1 MPVDITKL
9 PKSIA
14 QEIEKLSEKYSFV
27 EAIEK
32 GSSGHV
38 FWGTNLLLGRQVVIK
53 FYSWA
58 YGAQPEPK
66 LLSELFMENILQVYD
81 AAAIDDEWAYFVT
94 PFCDGGD
101 LDSVLSNGPLGP
113 KEALEFLQQI
123 LTGVSFL
130 HGGGYLHRDLKPSNI
145 FRDENGKIVIG
156 DFGSVVEIGD
166 KGYAQTHTKHSLI
179 YRTPEKIN
187 EGRDYTQGD
196 IYQLGIILYQ
206 LVGGRLS
213 YETNDWLNDKQQRQ
227 KLKMKDSDSQ
237 IFASKIIE
245 QLIAKGKVLDLS
257 SLPEWCPEEIKKIIR
272 KCCNV
277 QKEKRFQSAAEL
289 KGKILSI
296 HPKLKDWRID
306 DPLTLYD
313 GQRKFRV
320 VLDRETFIVEKK
332 VSEVAQW
339 RRCGG
344 KQNFET
350 LKEAIC
356 FAETLCR
363 P

>member
-1 MPVDITKL
+1 MPVDLTNV
-9 PKSIA
+9 PENIA
-14 QEIEKLSEKYSFV
+14 QEIKKLSDKYSFV

-32 GSSGHV
+32 ASNGHV
-38 FWGTNLLLGRQVVIK
+38 FLGTNLLLGRKIVIK

-66 LLSELFMENILQVYD
+66 LLSELLMENILKVYD

-113 KEALEFLQQI
+113 KEALEFLQQV
-123 LTGVSFL
+123 LSGVSFL

-156 DFGSVVEIGD
+156 DFGSVVKIGD
-166 KGYAQTHTKHSLI
+166 QGFAQTLTRHSII

-213 YETNDWLNDKQQRQ
+213 YETNDWLNGKQQQQ
-227 KLKMKDSDSQ
+227 KLNMKDDDGQ
-237 IFASKIIE
+237 IFANEIIE
-245 QLIAKGKVLDLS
+245 QLIVKGKVIDLS

-272 KCCNV
+272 KCCNI
-277 QKEKRFQSAAEL
+277 QREKRFQTAAEL
-289 KGKILSI
+289 KGKILNS
-296 HPKLKDWRID
+296 HPKLKDWRPD
-306 DPLTLYD
+306 EYLTLFD
-313 GQRKFRV
+313 GPRKFRV
-320 VLDRETFIVEKK
+320 IVDRGTYFAEKK
-332 VSEVAQW
+332 ASENAEW
-339 RRCGG
+339 RRVG
-344 KQNFET
+344 KEKFKT
-350 LKEAIC
+350 LKDVILFVESQ
-356 FAETLCR
+356 CR
-363 P
+363 R